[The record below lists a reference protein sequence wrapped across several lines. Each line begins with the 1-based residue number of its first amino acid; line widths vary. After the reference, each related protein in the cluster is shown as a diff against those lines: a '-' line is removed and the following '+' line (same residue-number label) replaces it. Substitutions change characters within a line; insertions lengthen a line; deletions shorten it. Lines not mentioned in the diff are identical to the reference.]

1 MLDWYEI
8 VDDGRVQD
16 FMSQFM
22 VLLQILLVRLD
33 FEPLLEI
40 LLYVDYDM
48 YHPWVISCVGKPER
62 NYVPGFWF
70 WSTGEASWLLEQT
83 SIADQLQSSQNTAA
97 KMCVVI
103 IWVLF
108 SCIGRM

>member
-22 VLLQILLVRLD
+22 VLLQTLLVRLD

-40 LLYVDYDM
+40 LLYLDCHM

-62 NYVPGFWF
+62 NYVPGF
-70 WSTGEASWLLEQT
+70 
-83 SIADQLQSSQNTAA
+83 
-97 KMCVVI
+97 
-103 IWVLF
+103 
-108 SCIGRM
+108 